1 LIELLKI
8 VRTLKEEGGPTV
20 SMGQG
25 QIAGSVEAGDD
36 PPVRKEEEKIYLRG
50 KRFTQNVDVDQ
61 CSAYD
66 SRVEIAVLQERFK
79 AHEQIM
85 EKVDTA
91 IQTLSETNQNICKM
105 LAVHDERITVQ
116 AKVDEDICKKV
127 DDIELKIESLYKFRW
142 QIGGVLA
149 VIVFIVPIINPYI
162 SKLLTP
168 SPASATIERTK

>member
-1 LIELLKI
+1 MF
-8 VRTLKEEGGPTV
+8 G
-20 SMGQG
+20 
-25 QIAGSVEAGDD
+25 
-36 PPVRKEEEKIYLRG
+36 
-50 KRFTQNVDVDQ
+50 N
-61 CSAYD
+61 D

-116 AKVDEDICKKV
+116 SRVDEDICKKV
-127 DDIELKIESLYKFRW
+127 DDIETKVEGLYKFRW

-162 SKLLTP
+162 SKLLTAP
-168 SPASATIERTK
+168 PTPARIESTK

>member
-1 LIELLKI
+1 MF
-8 VRTLKEEGGPTV
+8 G
-20 SMGQG
+20 
-25 QIAGSVEAGDD
+25 
-36 PPVRKEEEKIYLRG
+36 
-50 KRFTQNVDVDQ
+50 N
-61 CSAYD
+61 D

-116 AKVDEDICKKV
+116 ARVDEDICKKV
-127 DDIELKIESLYKFRW
+127 DDIELKVEGLYKFRW

-149 VIVFIVPIINPYI
+149 VIVFIVPIINSYI
-162 SKLLTP
+162 PKFLTP
-168 SPASATIERTK
+168 APAPARIENTK